1 MALEL
6 NGKVIDSVECKQD
19 AGLHPIQYNLS
30 EAYCAKIAKIL
41 DACEWKDADTLR
53 SLAISDGGL
62 ISDGL
67 RRQACQCFAP
77 FVSVL
82 V

>member
-6 NGKVIDSVECKQD
+6 NGKVIESVECIQD
-19 AGLHPIQYNLS
+19 AGLLS
-30 EAYCAKIAKIL
+30 EAHHAKIAKII

-53 SLAISDGGL
+53 SLSVSDGGL
-62 ISDGL
+62 ISDEL
-67 RRQACQCFAP
+67 RRQACQFFTP
-77 FVSVL
+77 FVRVF